1 MGRGKGRRGGA
12 GREGQK
18 EERLPCRDD
27 VKLVLRGLPTS
38 VRVVPLSTSDIF
50 RLATKIDTAAY
61 NHHVYNLRDVMLKDI
76 NPFLRGDILRER
88 FKYERICYIRFVGGN
103 EITFLLIT

>member
-1 MGRGKGRRGGA
+1 MRG

-50 RLATKIDTAAY
+50 RLATKIDTIPAAH
-61 NHHVYNLRDVMLKDI
+61 NRHVYNLRDITLSNID
-76 NPFLRGDILRER
+76 PFLRGDIA
-88 FKYERICYIRFVGGN
+88 KKD
-103 EITFLLIT
+103 